1 MLEHQYTEMR
11 IAATITRNVIWNPPI
26 SIFVKINVDGAWK
39 PSGKAGLGIVIQDCG
54 GMLLG
59 RKHCHIL
66 KSSIEE
72 IEAEAALV
80 WLVLA
85 NDMGLE
91 NIMVESDSKVFVDS
105 VIKKSIRSMWRI
117 YPIMEEI
124 WRLLSSF
131 TQVRWKQ
138 IHREAN
144 NVAHETVSHSIDR
157 VCRRRW
163 ATQPPPSLV
172 LILSKDGL
180 PCPPRNLNQC

>member
-1 MLEHQYTEMR
+1 MLEHQYTKMR
-11 IAATITRNVIWNPPI
+11 VTATITRNVIWNPPI

-39 PSGKAGLGIVIQDCG
+39 PSGNAGLGVVIRDCR

-80 WLVLA
+80 GLVLA

-105 VIKKSIRSMWRI
+105 VKKKSIRSMWRI

-124 WRLLSSF
+124 WRLFSSF

-138 IHREAN
+138 IHRETNKA
-144 NVAHETVSHSIDR
+144 AHEAASYSIDR
-157 VCRRRW
+157 VCSQQW
-163 ATQPPPSLV
+163 ATQPYPSLV

-180 PCPPRNLNQC
+180 PCPPRNVNQC

>member
-1 MLEHQYTEMR
+1 MR
-11 IAATITRNVIWNPPI
+11 VAATITRNVIWNPPI

-39 PSGKAGLGIVIQDCG
+39 PSGKAGLGVVIRDCG

-80 WLVLA
+80 GLVLA

-91 NIMVESDSKVFVDS
+91 NIMVESDSKVFVDN
-105 VIKKSIRSMWRI
+105 VIKKSIRSI
-117 YPIMEEI
+117 
-124 WRLLSSF
+124 
-131 TQVRWKQ
+131 
-138 IHREAN
+138 EAN
-144 NVAHETVSHSIDR
+144 KAAHEAASHSIDR
-157 VCRRRW
+157 VCCRRW

-180 PCPPRNLNQC
+180 PCPPRNVNQC